1 MQRRAFPGIKAVF
14 LCAAI
19 AASAA
24 FAGVPWFDA
33 GIAGMDYWPS
43 DGTGAHFVAL
53 EFGGDVTDQV
63 QWRPSFMPPP
73 YDSAGYGAVVAAA
86 EEEGVR
92 RWLDGLAATEEGQ
105 RAITNF
111 AGTADA
117 LVKCYLVDQAPESE
131 PDIEVEIPSIAFDA
145 EGRPVVGGK
154 LMLHG
159 AESERTVN
167 GMIRLYHAP
176 SLQQLDQS
184 GEYLDLGREFP
195 VPSAPREVPNT
206 PSRFFRLWI
215 GK

>member
-1 MQRRAFPGIKAVF
+1 MTKAGGAKMQRRAFPGIKAVF

-73 YDSAGYGAVVAAA
+73 YASAGYGAVVAAA

-145 EGRPVVGGK
+145 EGRPVVDG
-154 LMLHG
+154 HD
-159 AESERTVN
+159 AA
-167 GMIRLYHAP
+167 AP
-176 SLQQLDQS
+176 QEAL
-184 GEYLDLGREFP
+184 
-195 VPSAPREVPNT
+195 V
-206 PSRFFRLWI
+206 
-215 GK
+215 